1 MEKEGD
7 VIHTTVDITIG
18 WTDRLRL
25 LVVGKASVKVET
37 WVKDPAYTIKTESQF
52 RIHPMP
58 WKRKVPIGYVEAWT
72 PHGRSSH
79 GG

>member
-18 WTDRLRL
+18 WADRLRL

-37 WVKDPAYTIKTESQF
+37 WVKEPANIIKTESRF
-52 RIHPMP
+52 WVHPMP
-58 WKRKVPIGYVEAWT
+58 WKRKVPVGYVEVW
-72 PHGRSSH
+72 PPPERSSH